1 MLYQIA
7 IDGFSGTGKTTL
19 AKRLSKRLSFI
30 YFDTGA
36 MYRTVALYCVRNNID
51 INDEKKVCNSLKKID
66 IETVHI
72 DGDQDIKLN
81 GELVGDAIRQNEISK
96 AASTVSKYRK
106 VREKLEILQKEYAKK
121 YSVIMEGRDIGTV
134 ILPNATLKIFL
145 TASSEVRADRRY
157 KELLARGQDVKKE
170 DIEKELVE
178 RDYQDSHRE
187 VNPLRQAEDAILVD
201 SSNLNEQEVEDKI
214 YDLFIKKVGKVE

>member
-7 IDGFSGTGKTTL
+7 IDGCSGTGKTTL

-51 INDEKKVCNSLKKID
+51 INDENTVCSNLKKIEL
-66 IETVHI
+66 ETVHI
-72 DGDQDIKLN
+72 DGEQDIKLN
-81 GELVGDAIRQNEISK
+81 GELVGDAIRANEISK
-96 AASTVSKYRK
+96 AASVVSKYRK
-106 VREKLEILQKEYAKK
+106 VREKLEALQKEYAKN

-134 ILPNATLKIFL
+134 VLPNATLKIFL

-157 KELLARGQDVKKE
+157 KELLARGQDVNKD
-170 DIEKELVE
+170 DIEKELIA
-178 RDYQDSHRE
+178 RDYQDSHRD

-201 SSNLNEQEVEDKI
+201 SSDLNEQEVEDKI